1 MQTIG
6 HDSWGIVGHHWAVDM
21 LRHAVAAQRPAHA
34 YLISGPRHVG
44 KSLLALRLAQTLNCE
59 QAGDAPCD
67 ECRSCRRIA
76 KGNHPDVRIA
86 SLATQGATL
95 KAEEAA
101 RQRDVRI
108 ETVRTWLAD
117 INLRPYEGRRR
128 VFILDDVER
137 LSEGAANAITKAEN
151 GRYVVN
157 DPGLKAKVLNLRFD
171 PKASAS
177 MAAEMTAGHA
187 AYLKGRLG
195 RDANAGE
202 LYAAHFLGAA
212 GAGDLAQA
220 VRTQPQANAVSLFPQ
235 AAHANPTIFY
245 RDGRAVSVVDLM
257 QNLSRH
263 ASGHGV
269 VVNVQDAPKSDEV
282 SGFVHA
288 RLENLRAEK
297 MLMELAFGKGSEAAT
312 LFSAQL
318 LSAFAPEP
326 ESKSSDSF

>member
-1 MQTIG
+1 MESSPV
-6 HDSWGIVGHHWAVDM
+6 DKAVTTVSDTM
-21 LRHAVAAQRPAHA
+21 SRPIKAAQSVVGALQNAAKTTGVDFGFLLKTAMRESSLNPGAHA
-34 YLISGPRHVG
+34 KTSSAAGLFQFV
-44 KSLLALRLAQTLNCE
+44 E
-59 QAGDAPCD
+59 Q
-67 ECRSCRRIA
+67 
-76 KGNHPDVRIA
+76 
-86 SLATQGATL
+86 
-95 KAEEAA
+95 
-101 RQRDVRI
+101 
-108 ETVRTWLAD
+108 TWLGMMKTHGAKHG
-117 INLRPYEGRRR
+117 Y
-128 VFILDDVER
+128 
-137 LSEGAANAITKAEN
+137 EGAANAITKAEN

-157 DPGLKAKVLNLRFD
+157 DPGMKAKVLNLRFD

>member
-1 MQTIG
+1 MESSPV
-6 HDSWGIVGHHWAVDM
+6 DKAVTTVSDTM
-21 LRHAVAAQRPAHA
+21 SRPIKAAQSVVGALQNAAKTTGVDFGFLVKTAMRESSLNPGAHA
-34 YLISGPRHVG
+34 KTSSAAGLFQFV
-44 KSLLALRLAQTLNCE
+44 E
-59 QAGDAPCD
+59 Q
-67 ECRSCRRIA
+67 
-76 KGNHPDVRIA
+76 
-86 SLATQGATL
+86 
-95 KAEEAA
+95 
-101 RQRDVRI
+101 
-108 ETVRTWLAD
+108 TWLGMMKTHGAKHG
-117 INLRPYEGRRR
+117 Y
-128 VFILDDVER
+128 
-137 LSEGAANAITKAEN
+137 EGAANAITKAEN

>member
-1 MQTIG
+1 MESSPV
-6 HDSWGIVGHHWAVDM
+6 DKAVTTVSDTM
-21 LRHAVAAQRPAHA
+21 SRPIKAAQSVVGALQNAAKTTGVDFGFLLKTAMRESSLNPGAHA
-34 YLISGPRHVG
+34 KTSSAAGLFQFV
-44 KSLLALRLAQTLNCE
+44 E
-59 QAGDAPCD
+59 Q
-67 ECRSCRRIA
+67 
-76 KGNHPDVRIA
+76 
-86 SLATQGATL
+86 
-95 KAEEAA
+95 
-101 RQRDVRI
+101 
-108 ETVRTWLAD
+108 TWLGMMKTHGAKHG
-117 INLRPYEGRRR
+117 Y
-128 VFILDDVER
+128 
-137 LSEGAANAITKAEN
+137 EGAANAITKAEN